1 MIASPAGRNVKCCT
15 SLSATHCN
23 TVWGLNLSGCSECFL
38 FYLEGFSCLLF
49 VHFGALRFALPRR
62 QRIPLY
68 WMSLAAVQVA
78 ATAKPAQLFA
88 SCDANVRSAP
98 ALLNVAG
105 SFRGGQQQSAAT
117 SARRMR
123 PRGNPKLDTSACEGV
138 WVHVCVCVCAG
149 IPWINIHAFMKRPK
163 SGSSSWQLAGGC
175 YVVTHTQS
183 HTHTILHIMCRPP
196 SSGTRCTI
204 FILG

>member
-1 MIASPAGRNVKCCT
+1 MLHFPV
-15 SLSATHCN
+15 SLQHCMGSELIRLLW
-23 TVWGLNLSGCSECFL
+23 VFSFLSCI
-38 FYLEGFSCLLF
+38 YSCLLF
-49 VHFGALRFALPRR
+49 VQFGALRFALPRR

-117 SARRMR
+117 LARRMR
-123 PRGNPKLDTSACEGV
+123 PPGNPKLSTSACEGV
-138 WVHVCVCVCAG
+138 WVYVCVCVCVCVCRDSL
-149 IPWINIHAFMKRPK
+149 NKHSCIHEKAEVGLVF
-163 SGSSSWQLAGGC
+163 LAASRWLLRSHP
-175 YVVTHTQS
+175 HTQR
-183 HTHTILHIMCRPP
+183 HTRYYILCVARPHP
-196 SSGTRCTI
+196 RQLCTGTRCTI